1 MLSTGGKGDRM
12 ADKIIKFPTTG
23 WLRHKNRLGRQ
34 VIPCFVSGRYLRFR
48 DIADTGTN
56 GHAVSVDVMSE
67 SDDERPDRKLCEL
80 VLTLDDLKRMVAR
93 LDKMQPAGE

>member
-1 MLSTGGKGDRM
+1 M
-12 ADKIIKFPTTG
+12 AGKIIKFPTTN
-23 WLRHKNRLGRQ
+23 WQRHRNRLGKQ

-56 GHAVSVDVMSE
+56 GRAVTVDVMSE
-67 SDDERPDRKLCEL
+67 SEDEKPARKLCEL
-80 VLTLDDLKRMVAR
+80 VLTLDDLNRMLAR